1 MLQALSR
8 NVTLFN
14 DFGLTVLKNG
24 YMNEVCLK
32 LVPVLPFLLY
42 IFVYFQKSVLAPLI
56 DVGVGIDIT
65 GTIPDM
71 PPDSESPAATR
82 RPLPPPPELAALL
95 PSEQHAI

>member
-1 MLQALSR
+1 MKVVIYKFISYLA
-8 NVTLFN
+8 
-14 DFGLTVLKNG
+14 
-24 YMNEVCLK
+24 
-32 LVPVLPFLLY
+32 FLLY
-42 IFVYFQKSVLAPLI
+42 IFVYFQKSVLGPLI

-65 GTIPDM
+65 GTIPGM